1 VSSVGQR
8 HAGGNRYI
16 FLDGI
21 RGLAAVFVLTR
32 HTTFFWDGNP
42 FFRSYLAVD
51 IFFIMSG
58 FVIASAYEEK
68 LRTNLITVND
78 FILIRVIRLYPIY
91 FISFLLCCYHFI
103 RKVRL
108 GYEYGSSE
116 EVVWVLLSTAFFL
129 PSKMPSSEALFPL
142 NGAYWSLF
150 FELLANFSYALI
162 RPVLNDFLL
171 TVVSALFGLLVA
183 VAALQ
188 NGGLDNGFKWDTW
201 MIVGGLSRAF
211 FGIFL
216 GLLIFRKRKSLDYFF
231 RRHDVPWLA
240 VFVVMLV
247 LMSPSVGVF
256 DPLVDVVVVLV
267 VFPACLIV
275 ASKGASEA
283 DNILMF
289 LGSAS
294 YPIYVLHFPLAQGI
308 YLRFQNAVTSTAPYS
323 GLAFVVFIM
332 IFSVWLERVYDIPIR
347 RKLTALLVR
356 RRNSRKFPAQAS

>member
-1 VSSVGQR
+1 MNSVDQR
-8 HAGGNRYI
+8 HAGGSRYI

-21 RGLAAVFVLTR
+21 RGLAAIFVLTR

-68 LRTNLITVND
+68 LRSSLITIND
-78 FILIRVIRLYPIY
+78 FILIRIIRLYPVY
-91 FISFLLCCYHFI
+91 FVSFLLCCYHFI
-103 RKVRL
+103 RKVSL
-108 GYEYGSSE
+108 GYEHGSSE
-116 EVVWVLLSTAFFL
+116 EVALVLLSTAFFL
-129 PSKMPSSEALFPL
+129 PSKMPSSDALFPL

-150 FELLANFSYALI
+150 FELLANFSYALV

-171 TVVSALFGLLVA
+171 TFVSALFGLLVA
-183 VAALQ
+183 TAAVQ

-216 GLLIFRKRKSLDYFF
+216 GLLIFRKQKSLNNVF
-231 RRHDVPWLA
+231 RGLNAPWLA

-256 DPLVDVVVVLV
+256 DPFVDVAVVLV

-275 ASKGASEA
+275 ASNGTSQAG
-283 DNILMF
+283 NILIF

-294 YPIYVLHFPLAQGI
+294 YPIYVLHFPLGQGI
-308 YLRFQNAVTSTAPYS
+308 YLRAQNAVVSTAPYS

-332 IFSVWLERVYDIPIR
+332 IFSVWFERVYDIPIR
-347 RKLTALLVR
+347 RKLTTLLMT
-356 RRNSRKFPAQAS
+356 RRNSCKVPAQAS